1 METGENNSTLL
12 VIDKSFNNDLLSN
25 YHLSIELSPK
35 SLSYCIIDPKRL
47 RCNLL
52 YSINYNSQEDLTILL
67 TKDNYI
73 TEKFLSKSIALTN
86 YPNTLVPKK
95 VYNEKDKEN
104 VFSINH
110 NLDEIILT
118 DNLKNSNIK
127 NIYSIPKSLHQ
138 TINNVI
144 PDIKIKSQS
153 SILIDYL
160 LSMRYNIKKMTLYIK
175 DSFVN
180 ILITNNNKLLF
191 QNKFKFTTKED
202 LLFYTL
208 FCIQELNLST
218 EKINTEVYGNISES
232 EFQLL
237 YEYIRNINYGNKLKD
252 INCSNEFNNIEEHC
266 FNILYRQHLCV

>member
-12 VIDKSFNNDLLSN
+12 VIDKSFNNDLLNN

-73 TEKFLSKSIALTN
+73 TEEFLSKSIALTN